1 MTPHYTKFDL
11 VEMQLWRS
19 FQEKVNTLEG
29 A

>member
-1 MTPHYTKFDL
+1 MTSQYAKFDM

-19 FQEKVNTLEG
+19 FQEKVNILEG